1 MVRSR
6 LDSNRE
12 RSTHTLRGGNH
23 GTRGLEKCIVARA
36 TTLDVVAH
44 RGVAEQAP
52 ENTLP
57 AFLRALAV
65 GADAVEL
72 DVRLTRDRVP
82 VVYHYYYL
90 DEITTLPGPIYDYT
104 LDQLQAARFLPTSD
118 GTEATGTNDWRIS
131 TLTEVLD
138 VIGGKIGLEIE
149 IKGPEPEAPGIV
161 AEVLA
166 KYRQLWDGIEV
177 TAYEPM
183 LLRDIQRRCPG
194 LTTDLLLSQPPDWMR
209 QDVLAYAAI
218 QRGRL
223 AGAKAVHLQATT
235 LSPAVVSAIR
245 AHGFDIHVWD
255 VNDEETLAHM
265 LDLGIRRVC
274 TDNAPQIVT
283 AARRMTSA
291 TPSS

>member
-1 MVRSR
+1 M
-6 LDSNRE
+6 
-12 RSTHTLRGGNH
+12 
-23 GTRGLEKCIVARA
+23 ARA
-36 TTLDVVAH
+36 TTLEIVAH
-44 RGVAEQAP
+44 RGVAEHAP

-90 DEITTLPGPIYDYT
+90 DEFTTLPGPIYDYT
-104 LDQLQAARFLPTSD
+104 LDQLQAARFLSTGD
-118 GTEATGTNDWRIS
+118 GIEPASTGDWRIS

-149 IKGPEPEAPGIV
+149 IKGPEPEAPGVV

-177 TAYEPM
+177 TAFEPM
-183 LLRDIQRRCPG
+183 LLRDMQQRCPG
-194 LTTDLLLSQPPDWMR
+194 LTTDLLVPQPPDWMR
-209 QDVLAYAAI
+209 QDVLTYEAI

-223 AGAKAVHLQATT
+223 AGAKAVHLPATK
-235 LSPAVVSAIR
+235 LSPAMVSAIR
-245 AHGFDIHVWD
+245 SHGFDIHAWD
-255 VNDEETLAHM
+255 VNDDATLAHM

-274 TDNAPQIVT
+274 TDNAPQIVN
-283 AARRMTSA
+283 AARRMTST

>member
-1 MVRSR
+1 M
-6 LDSNRE
+6 
-12 RSTHTLRGGNH
+12 
-23 GTRGLEKCIVARA
+23 ARA

-44 RGVAEQAP
+44 RGVADHAP

-57 AFLRALAV
+57 AFLRAVAV

-72 DVRLTRDRVP
+72 DVRLTRDRIP

-104 LDQLQAARFLPTSD
+104 LDQLQAARFLPTRD
-118 GTEATGTNDWRIS
+118 GTEPASAADWRIS

-138 VIGGKIGLEIE
+138 VIGGRIGLEVE

-177 TAYEPM
+177 TAFEPM
-183 LLRDIQRRCPG
+183 LLRDMQQRCPG
-194 LTTDLLLSQPPDWMR
+194 LTTDLLMPQSPDWMR
-209 QDVLAYAAI
+209 QDVLAYEAI

-223 AGAKAVHLQATT
+223 AGAKAVHLQATK

-255 VNDEETLAHM
+255 VNDDKTLAHM

-274 TDNAPQIVT
+274 TDNVPQIVN

-291 TPSS
+291 TPSP

>member
-1 MVRSR
+1 M
-6 LDSNRE
+6 
-12 RSTHTLRGGNH
+12 
-23 GTRGLEKCIVARA
+23 ARA
-36 TTLDVVAH
+36 TTLEVVAH
-44 RGVAEQAP
+44 RGVVEHAP

-57 AFLRALAV
+57 AFLRAVAI

-90 DEITTLPGPIYDYT
+90 DESTTLPGPIYDYT
-104 LDQLQAARFLPTSD
+104 LDQLRAARFLSTSD
-118 GTEATGTNDWRIS
+118 GIEAASADDWRIP

-138 VIGGKIGLEIE
+138 AIGGKIGLEIE

-177 TAYEPM
+177 TAFEPM
-183 LLRDIQRRCPG
+183 LLRDIQQRCPG
-194 LTTDLLLSQPPDWMR
+194 LTTDLLLPQPPDWMR
-209 QDVLAYAAI
+209 QDVLTYEAI

-223 AGAKAVHLQATT
+223 AGAQAVHLQATK

-245 AHGFDIHVWD
+245 SHGFDIHVWD
-255 VNDEETLAHM
+255 VNDDETLARM

-274 TDNAPQIVT
+274 TDNVPQIVN
-283 AARRMTSA
+283 AVRRMTSA
-291 TPSS
+291 TSSSKLLTIR

>member
-1 MVRSR
+1 MVVQAAQ
-6 LDSNRE
+6 
-12 RSTHTLRGGNH
+12 
-23 GTRGLEKCIVARA
+23 LE
-36 TTLDVVAH
+36 VVAH
-44 RGVAEQAP
+44 RGVVERAP

-72 DVRLTRDRVP
+72 DVRLTHDRVP

-90 DEITTLPGPIYDYT
+90 REITALSGPIYDYT
-104 LDQLQAARFLPTSD
+104 LDQLQAARFLSTSY
-118 GTEATGTNDWRIS
+118 GTEPASADDWRIP
-131 TLTEVLD
+131 TLIEVLD

-183 LLRDIQRRCPG
+183 LLRDIQQRCPG
-194 LTTDLLLSQPPDWMR
+194 LTTDLLMPRSPDWMR
-209 QDVLAYAAI
+209 QDVLAYEAI

-223 AGAKAVHLQATT
+223 AGAKAVHLQATQ
-235 LSPAVVSAIR
+235 LSPAVVSVVR
-245 AHGFDIHVWD
+245 SHGLDIHVWD
-255 VNDEETLAHM
+255 VNDDETLAH
-265 LDLGIRRVC
+265 
-274 TDNAPQIVT
+274 TDMPVAGPSNGRPPL
-283 AARRMTSA
+283 AAGGTL
-291 TPSS
+291 TG

>member
-1 MVRSR
+1 M
-6 LDSNRE
+6 
-12 RSTHTLRGGNH
+12 
-23 GTRGLEKCIVARA
+23 ARA
-36 TTLDVVAH
+36 TTLEVVAH

-90 DEITTLPGPIYDYT
+90 DESTTLPGPIYDYT
-104 LDQLQAARFLPTSD
+104 LDQLQAARFLSTTWDAEQASGD
-118 GTEATGTNDWRIS
+118 DWHIP

-138 VIGGKIGLEIE
+138 AIGGKIGLEIE

-166 KYRQLWDGIEV
+166 TYRQLWDGIEV
-177 TAYEPM
+177 TAFEPM
-183 LLRDIQRRCPG
+183 LLRDIQQRCPG
-194 LTTDLLLSQPPDWMR
+194 LTTDLLMPQSPDWMR
-209 QDVLAYAAI
+209 QDVLAYEAI

-223 AGAKAVHLQATT
+223 AGAQAVHLQATK
-235 LSPAVVSAIR
+235 LSPAAVSAIR
-245 AHGFDIHVWD
+245 SHGFDIHVWD
-255 VNDEETLAHM
+255 VNDDETLARM

-274 TDNAPQIVT
+274 TDNVPQIVN